1 MFLLQL
7 LLHRLTLIIP
17 PLPPPQKKKLA
28 KLPFCF
34 IRNVREISA
43 KPIAFKRNW
52 LDNICKIDFFNN
64 RFFGKICPE
73 FFRQIPREIGRFF
86 CEFISENPAK
96 FGFFS
101 TTYQRP
107 CVMNGLHYKTSWSGG
122 LFLPLLQLFSFMNL
136 KIVQSW
142 PIIVFKKSERLNYIR
157 SVKEQTK
164 CPAI

>member
-17 PLPPPQKKKLA
+17 PLPPPPKKKNWQNCHFVSLETFVKSA
-28 KLPFCF
+28 QNQLLLSEIGLK
-34 IRNVREISA
+34 ISA
-43 KPIAFKRNW
+43 KLA
-52 LDNICKIDFFNN
+52 FFNSCFLT
-64 RFFGKICPE
+64 RFVPNF
-73 FFRQIPREIGRFF
+73 
-86 CEFISENPAK
+86 SAK
-96 FGFFS
+96 FSRNRPFFLWIHLWKSHKIWLFS

-107 CVMNGLHYKTSWSGG
+107 CVMNGLHYKSSWSGG
-122 LFLPLLQLFSFMNL
+122 LFLSLLPLFSFMNF

-142 PIIVFKKSERLNYIR
+142 PIIVLKKSERLNYIK

>member
-17 PLPPPQKKKLA
+17 PLPPPKKKNWQNCRFVSLETFVKSA
-28 KLPFCF
+28 QNQLLSSE
-34 IRNVREISA
+34 IGLTISA
-43 KPIAFKRNW
+43 KLTFLTIVFLAKFVPNFSAK
-52 LDNICKIDFFNN
+52 
-64 RFFGKICPE
+64 
-73 FFRQIPREIGRFF
+73 FRKIGRFF
-86 CEFISENPAK
+86 CEFISENPTK
-96 FGFFS
+96 FGFFF

-122 LFLPLLQLFSFMNL
+122 LFLPLLQLFSFMNF

>member
-17 PLPPPQKKKLA
+17 PLPPPPKKNWQNCRFVSSETFVKSAQNQL
-28 KLPFCF
+28 LSSE
-34 IRNVREISA
+34 IGLTISA
-43 KPIAFKRNW
+43 KLAFLTIVFWQNLSRIFPPNS
-52 LDNICKIDFFNN
+52 
-64 RFFGKICPE
+64 
-73 FFRQIPREIGRFF
+73 REIGRFF
-86 CEFISENPAK
+86 CKFISENPAK

-122 LFLPLLQLFSFMNL
+122 LFLPLLQLFSFMNF

>member
-7 LLHRLTLIIP
+7 LLHRLTFIIP
-17 PLPPPQKKKLA
+17 PLPPQKKNWQNCRFVSLETFVKSAQNQL
-28 KLPFCF
+28 LPSK
-34 IRNVREISA
+34 IGLKISA
-43 KPIAFKRNW
+43 KLA
-52 LDNICKIDFFNN
+52 FFNN
-64 RFFGKICPE
+64 CFWRNLSRIFP
-73 FFRQIPREIGRFF
+73 PNSREIGRFF
-86 CEFISENPAK
+86 CEFISENPTK

-107 CVMNGLHYKTSWSGG
+107 CVMNGLHYKSSWSGG
-122 LFLPLLQLFSFMNL
+122 LFLSLLPLFSFMNF

-142 PIIVFKKSERLNYIR
+142 PIIVFKKSERLNYIK

>member
-17 PLPPPQKKKLA
+17 PLPPPKKMA

-34 IRNVREISA
+34 IRNVREICFQA
-43 KPIAFKRNW
+43 KLASQYLQNW
-52 LDNICKIDFFNN
+52 LFLTIVFWQNLS
-64 RFFGKICPE
+64 
-73 FFRQIPREIGRFF
+73 QIFPPNSCEIGRFF
-86 CEFISENPAK
+86 CEFISENPTK

-107 CVMNGLHYKTSWSGG
+107 CVMNGLHYKSSWSGG
-122 LFLPLLQLFSFMNL
+122 LFLSLLQLFSFMNF

-142 PIIVFKKSERLNYIR
+142 PIIVFKKVNVWITLE
-157 SVKEQTK
+157 
-164 CPAI
+164 A